1 MAMRSVRNLFVAV
14 GLAAGL
20 GLIPIAVMAAEPT
33 TIVDSVF
40 GVEVAFGQSGLLCPE
55 YSTFAG
61 FANGSA
67 PGFWNAT
74 VVHPPLNSTPFVPTP
89 ICGGTFALHTQ
100 LDEDPAV
107 VHGNFKS
114 TGTITPLPALCFV
127 FFSVAPCSSAT
138 PSGAACSQNFTV
150 NGGLQN
156 VGTGTS
162 NTGTGNFSATLTH
175 YGRWSASSGKCDVV
189 VPPPPT
195 VVGTVTLIF

>member
-1 MAMRSVRNLFVAV
+1 MRSVRNLLVAV

-40 GVEVAFGQSGLLCPE
+40 GVEVAFAQNGPLACPE

-74 VVHPPLNSTPFVPTP
+74 VFHPPLNSTSSLPTL

-107 VHGNFKS
+107 VRGKFL
-114 TGTITPLPALCFV
+114 TGSITPLPALCFA
-127 FFSVAPCSSAT
+127 FFSVAPCLLGS

-150 NGGLQN
+150 NGVLQN

-175 YGRWSASSGKCDVV
+175 YGQWSASTRKCDVV

-195 VVGTVTLIF
+195 VIGTVTPIF